1 MAGIKKNKNIEEA
14 IEEVRKELETKELV
28 EESKE
33 TTQEDE
39 CGRLPS
45 IDEQIIETRALLRA
59 LDEFYDFKKK
69 EYEKEIRELEN
80 KKAREEMIET
90 IRDIRNALTS
100 TGIAEDQV
108 DSYIMDYMRQN
119 TGLPFKS
126 PKITRVCDLSDQ
138 HDDSIS
144 AIIDALRLK
153 K

>member
-39 CGRLPS
+39 CSRFPT

-59 LDEFYDFKKK
+59 LHEFYDVKKK
-69 EYEKEIRELEN
+69 EYEKKIRELEN
-80 KKAREEMIET
+80 KKTREEMIET
-90 IRDIRNALTS
+90 IRNIRTDLIS
-100 TGIAEDQV
+100 TGIAEDKV
-108 DSYIMDYMRQN
+108 DSYIMDYMLQN

-126 PKITRVCDLSDQ
+126 PNITRVYD
-138 HDDSIS
+138 HGDDRFD
-144 AIIDALRLK
+144 AIIDALERK